1 MEFKRPMPLAS
12 FALVL
17 YALLASFGNFLFF
30 VAYLIEGWGFS
41 SAFTV
46 LTDGMLYPLCLAA
59 LGVVLFFI
67 KKELAYCIGI
77 GAVALVTNI
86 DIFDS
91 LTWMFRNFS
100 VSSVF
105 SYFNSSL
112 VSLGWLALAAI
123 AILFM
128 LKQYKLLK
136 FWFVPAIPFAVVLLI
151 TFISNTVE
159 GFRVLGGIFDSWN
172 VWFDIA
178 VIFNDMIGTVNALL
192 LAAAALLLGRWF
204 FDMTDLEAYYAKKE
218 AKKAA
223 KAAK

>member
-1 MEFKRPMPLAS
+1 MELKRPLPLAS

-17 YALLASFGNFLFF
+17 YALLASFSNFLFF
-30 VAYLIEGWGFS
+30 VASLIEGWGFS
-41 SAFTV
+41 ASFNY

-59 LGVVLFFI
+59 LGVVLFFV

-100 VSSVF
+100 ASSVF
-105 SYFNSSL
+105 SYFSVSL
-112 VSLGWLALAAI
+112 ESLGWLALTAI
-123 AILFM
+123 AVLFM

-136 FWFVPAIPFAVVLLI
+136 LWFIPAIPFAVVLLI

-159 GFRVLGGIFDSWN
+159 GFRVLGDIFDSWN

-178 VIFNDMIGTVNALL
+178 CIFGCMIDTVNALL
-192 LAAAALLLGRWF
+192 VTAAALLLGRWF